1 MIGTPSFDLDTPAL
15 LIDLDILDLN
25 LLLMQE
31 KANLAGV
38 KMRPHTKTHR
48 TPAIAKLQIAAGA
61 KGITVAKL
69 GEAEVMAAEG
79 LDDIFIANE
88 IVGSV
93 KLERLRKLARS
104 VRSLAV
110 GVDHWVQVEA
120 LSGAMSGE
128 PYLLDVMIDVDTG
141 GARTGV
147 APGEAALDLARSVSA
162 APGLRFRGVFTHD
175 GHSYGAGTIK
185 GLRDTSKNSQS
196 QLLETARLMKS
207 AGIPVQ
213 EVSIGSTPSLL
224 MGEIEKGVTEI
235 RPGSYSFLDAN
246 MAQVVGAYD
255 RCAQTV
261 LATVISRPTPERVVL
276 DTGTKNLNEGV
287 HEKGTV
293 TSSAGHGRLKKHPH
307 IFLEKIYEE
316 HSSFDIP
323 KDSGLEFPIGMKLE
337 IIANHACQTT
347 NFFDVIHGI
356 RNGKVETVWS
366 VLCRGKS
373 Q

>member
-1 MIGTPSFDLDTPAL
+1 MIGTPLFDLDTPAL
-15 LIDLDILDLN
+15 LIDLDVLDLN
-25 LLLMQE
+25 LRLMQE
-31 KANLAGV
+31 KADTAGV
-38 KMRPHTKTHR
+38 RMRPHTKTHR

-104 VRSLAV
+104 VRFLAV
-110 GVDHWVQVEA
+110 GVDHKDQVEA

-128 PYLLDVMIDVDTG
+128 AYLLDVMIDVDTG

-147 APGEAALDLARSVSA
+147 IPGEAVLELARSVSGE
-162 APGLRFRGVFTHD
+162 PGLRFRGIFTHD
-175 GHSYGAGTIK
+175 GHSYDAGTLK
-185 GLRDTSKNSQS
+185 GVRDISRDSQL
-196 QLLETARLMKS
+196 QLLETARLIQS
-207 AGIPVQ
+207 AGIPVR

-224 MGEIEKGVTEI
+224 MGDIEPGVTEI
-235 RPGSYSFLDAN
+235 RPGSYSFMDAN
-246 MAQVVGAYD
+246 MAQVVGTYD

-293 TSSAGHGRLKKHPH
+293 TSSTGHGRLKEHPH

-316 HSSFDIP
+316 HSSFNIP
-323 KDSGLEFPIGMKLE
+323 KGSGLDFPIGMKLE

-356 RNGKVETVWS
+356 RNGHVETVWP
-366 VLCRGKS
+366 VLCRGRS

>member
-1 MIGTPSFDLDTPAL
+1 MIGTPLFDLDTPAL
-15 LIDLDILDLN
+15 LIDLDSLDLN

-48 TPAIAKLQIAAGA
+48 TPAIGKLQIAAGA

-88 IVGSV
+88 IVGSI
-93 KLERLRKLARS
+93 KMERLRKLARS

-110 GVDHWVQVEA
+110 GVDHRDQVEA
-120 LSGAMSGE
+120 LSSAMSGE
-128 PYLLDVMIDVDTG
+128 PHLLDVMIDVDTG

-147 APGEAALDLARSVSA
+147 APGEATLDLARSVSA
-162 APGLRFRGVFTHD
+162 APGLRLRGIFTHD
-175 GHSYGAGTIK
+175 GNSYGAGTLEGVREIS
-185 GLRDTSKNSQS
+185 RNSQL
-196 QLLETARLMKS
+196 QLLETARLMRS
-207 AGIPVQ
+207 ADISVQ

-224 MGEIEKGVTEI
+224 MGEIEQGVTEI
-235 RPGSYSFLDAN
+235 RPGSYSFMDAN
-246 MAQVVGAYD
+246 MAQVVGTYA

-261 LATVISRPTPERVVL
+261 LATVISRPTHERVVL

-293 TSSAGHGRLKKHPH
+293 TSSAGHGRLKEHPV

-323 KDSGLEFPIGMKLE
+323 KGSGLEFPIGMKLE

-356 RNGKVETVWS
+356 RNGRVETVWP